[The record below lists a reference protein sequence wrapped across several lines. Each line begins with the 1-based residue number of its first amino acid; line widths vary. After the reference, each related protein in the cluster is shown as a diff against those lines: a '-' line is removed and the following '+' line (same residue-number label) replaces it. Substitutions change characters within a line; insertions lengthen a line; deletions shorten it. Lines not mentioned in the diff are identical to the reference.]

1 MSESGGLLESLK
13 RLVGTVLAIIQ
24 TRIELLSNEFEDE
37 RLRIRQMLL
46 YYSFVFFYFGLAIIL
61 LTAFIVVACWDNY
74 RLQVLGG
81 MTALFFI
88 AGILSW
94 IALRRVVRQKS
105 RLFSTSLSELQNDRD
120 NLEPDHE

>member
-24 TRIELLSNEFEDE
+24 TRIDLLSNEFEDE

-46 YYSFVFFYFGLAIIL
+46 YGSFALFCFGLSIML
-61 LTAFIVVACWDNY
+61 LTVFIVVAFWDNY

-88 AGILSW
+88 AGILFW
-94 IALRRVVRQKS
+94 IALRRVVREKS
-105 RLFSTSLSELQNDRD
+105 RLFSTSLAELQNDRD

>member
-13 RLVGTVLAIIQ
+13 RLVGTVLAIVQ

-46 YYSFVFFYFGLAIIL
+46 YGSFVFFCFGLTIML
-61 LTAFIVVACWDNY
+61 LTVFIVVACWDNY

-94 IALRRVVRQKS
+94 IALRRVARQKS
-105 RLFSTSLSELQNDRD
+105 RLFSTSLAELQNDRD

>member
-13 RLVGTVLAIIQ
+13 RLVGTVLAIVQ

-46 YYSFVFFYFGLAIIL
+46 YYSFVFFCFGLAIIL

-94 IALRRVVRQKS
+94 IALRRVVQQKS
-105 RLFSTSLSELQNDRD
+105 GLFANSLAELQNDRD
-120 NLEPDHE
+120 LLEPDHE

>member
-1 MSESGGLLESLK
+1 
-13 RLVGTVLAIIQ
+13 
-24 TRIELLSNEFEDE
+24 
-37 RLRIRQMLL
+37 MLL
-46 YYSFVFFYFGLAIIL
+46 TV
-61 LTAFIVVACWDNY
+61 FIVVACWDNY

-81 MTALFFI
+81 MTTLFFI

-105 RLFSTSLSELQNDRD
+105 RLFSTSLAELQNDRD

>member
-24 TRIELLSNEFEDE
+24 TRIDLLSNEFEDE

-46 YYSFVFFYFGLAIIL
+46 YGSFVFFCFGLTIML
-61 LTAFIVVACWDNY
+61 LTVFIVVAFWDNY

-88 AGILSW
+88 AGILFW
-94 IALRRVVRQKS
+94 IALRRVVREKS
-105 RLFSTSLSELQNDRD
+105 RLFSTSLAELQNDRD

>member
-46 YYSFVFFYFGLAIIL
+46 YGSFAFFCFGLTIML
-61 LTAFIVVACWDNY
+61 LTVFIVVACWDNY

-81 MTALFFI
+81 MTTLFFV

-94 IALRRVVRQKS
+94 IALRRVVREKS
-105 RLFSTSLSELQNDRD
+105 RLFSTSLAELQNDRD
-120 NLEPDHE
+120 HLEPDHE

>member
-13 RLVGTVLAIIQ
+13 RLVGTVLAIVQ

-46 YYSFVFFYFGLAIIL
+46 YGSFALFCFGLSIMM
-61 LTAFIVVACWDNY
+61 LTVFIVVACWDGY

-94 IALRRVVRQKS
+94 IALRRVVRKKS
-105 RLFSTSLSELQNDRD
+105 RLFATSLSELQNDRD
-120 NLEPDHE
+120 QLEPDHE